1 VAWTI
6 FVALSFVCGLAM
18 LVYGLAADTAG
29 WNHMNVGLQ
38 WLVVLLPIASV
49 LTLAVLCGQRGLS
62 WTAVVM
68 LAVFLGATQT
78 GLMMEFDTARVT
90 MAFMPAALMIFCAA
104 ALASKMAWIARA
116 SPALAVLGLLAV
128 GLAAVRH
135 Q

>member
-18 LVYGLAADTAG
+18 LVYGLTADTAG

-38 WLVVLLPIASV
+38 WLVVLLPIASA

-62 WTAVVM
+62 RTAVAM

-78 GLMMEFDTARVT
+78 GLMIEFDTARLT
-90 MAFMPAALMIFCAA
+90 TAFMPAALVVICAA
-104 ALASKMAWIARA
+104 TLASKIHWIARA
-116 SPALAVLGLLAV
+116 SPALAILGLLAL
-128 GLAAVRH
+128 GLAAIRR
-135 Q
+135 